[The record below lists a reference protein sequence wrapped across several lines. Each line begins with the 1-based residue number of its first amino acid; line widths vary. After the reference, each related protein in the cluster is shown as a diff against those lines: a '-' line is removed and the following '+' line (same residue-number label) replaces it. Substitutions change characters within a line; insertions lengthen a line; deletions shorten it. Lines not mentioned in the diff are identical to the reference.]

1 MNNLINQR
9 AEMIINMANKGMNP
23 QAVMQQIMGNNIMP
37 QQIQTMRT
45 QLTNMSKGKP
55 MNDFILEALK
65 QQGLSEQNA
74 QGLAKLM
81 GIN

>member
-1 MNNLINQR
+1 MDLINQR
-9 AEMIINMANKGMNP
+9 AEMILQMANKGMSP
-23 QAVMQQIMGNNIMP
+23 QAVIQQLMGNNIP
-37 QQIQTMRT
+37 QIQTMKI

-55 MNDFILEALK
+55 MNDFVLQALK

-74 QGLAKLM
+74 QGLSKLM

>member
-1 MNNLINQR
+1 MDLINQR

-23 QAVMQQIMGNNIMP
+23 KAVMQQLMGNQMP
-37 QQIQTMRT
+37 EQIQTMRT

-55 MNDFILEALK
+55 MNDFILQALR

-74 QGLAKLM
+74 QGLSKLM

>member
-9 AEMIINMANKGMNP
+9 VEMILNMANKGMAP
-23 QAVMQQIMGNNIMP
+23 EAVMKQLMGNQMP
-37 QQIQTMRT
+37 EQIETMRT

-55 MNDFILEALK
+55 MNDFILQALK

-74 QGLAKLM
+74 QGLARLM
-81 GIN
+81 GIK

>member
-9 AEMIINMANKGMNP
+9 VEMILSMANKGMNP